1 MTKLPGSVWAVLAF
15 DSETIITG
23 CADTKIRIFHI
34 SGKLLRSF
42 AGSSDPVRAL
52 CKLSNGHPSGAD
64 FASASNDG
72 IIRLWTISGKQVSEL
87 NGHEAFIYSLASTP
101 SGELVSSGEDRTIRI
116 WKGNE
121 CIQTI
126 THPAISVWSVAVC
139 PENGDIV
146 SGASDRVARI
156 FTRAV
161 ERAADTETTRQFQDA
176 VKGSS
181 IPQQQMGEVNKE
193 KLPGPE
199 FLTQKSGTKEGQVQM
214 IRELDGSV
222 TAHTWS
228 VSAQQ
233 WVSVGTVVDA
243 VGSSGKKVDYQGKEY
258 DYVFGV
264 NMEDGKPDLQLPYN
278 LSENPYEAATKFI
291 ETNKLPISYL
301 DQVANFI
308 TTNTQGATLGQTTDA
323 PSGPGSD
330 PWGSDNRYRPGG
342 DTASTPAAA
351 RPKGLP
357 QKDYLDILVARI
369 PPMHKKIQELNR
381 SLIDNGRKD
390 VSLNPTEI
398 TILSNLAKHLES
410 VGSTKSSQSVYG
422 GLELAIKISTVWPYK
437 DRLPGLDLLR
447 LLAVAPMT
455 AVYTL
460 TDGTNIVKLLSL
472 SVNEQQPPAENHVM
486 MAVRAFGNLFA
497 TVEGRALA
505 TSEFDIIQSLV
516 SSQISTSSTN
526 RNLFIAITTLYINY
540 AVYFNSNSAAASFEY
555 VLAIIDSLG
564 KILTTQVDSEVVF
577 RALVAAGTLMFLG
590 EEVRSAAKDVYG
602 MEKSITKALGKAG
615 EPRNKNVA
623 VEITDLLNK

>member
-1 MTKLPGSVWAVLAF
+1 L
-15 DSETIITG
+15 
-23 CADTKIRIFHI
+23 H
-34 SGKLLRSF
+34 
-42 AGSSDPVRAL
+42 
-52 CKLSNGHPSGAD
+52 
-64 FASASNDG
+64 
-72 IIRLWTISGKQVSEL
+72 
-87 NGHEAFIYSLASTP
+87 GHEAFIYSLASTP
-101 SGELVSSGEDRTIRI
+101 SGELVSSGEDRTLRI

-126 THPAISVWSVAVC
+126 THPAISVWTVAVC
-139 PENGDIV
+139 PENGDVV
-146 SGASDRVARI
+146 SGASDRIVRV
-156 FTRAV
+156 FTRDA
-161 ERAADTETTRQFQDA
+161 ERVADAETTKLFEDA

-181 IPQQQMGEVNKE
+181 IPQQQVGEVNKE

-199 FLTQKSGTKEGQVQM
+199 FLTQKAGTKDGQVQM
-214 IRELDGSV
+214 IRESNGSV

-228 VSAQQ
+228 TGGQQ
-233 WVSVGTVVDA
+233 WVNVGTVVDA
-243 VGSSGKKVDYQGKEY
+243 VGSSGKKVEYQGKEY

-291 ETNKLPISYL
+291 ENHKLPISYL

-308 TTNTQGATLGQTTDA
+308 TTNTQGASLGKASEA
-323 PSGPGSD
+323 PAAPGSD

-342 DTASTPAAA
+342 DTAPPPTSAAA

-357 QKDYLDILVARI
+357 QKDYLDILIARL

-390 VSLNPTEI
+390 VSLNPTEL

-410 VGSTKSSQSVYG
+410 VGSTKTSQSVSG
-422 GLELAIKISTVWPYK
+422 GLELAIKISTVWPYS

-455 AVYTL
+455 AAYAL
-460 TDGTNIVKLLSL
+460 PDGTNIVGLLTA
-472 SVNEQQPPAENHVM
+472 SVTEQKPPAENHVM
-486 MAVRAFGNLFA
+486 MAVRAFGNLFGS
-497 TVEGRALA
+497 VEGRALA
-505 TSEFDIIQSLV
+505 TSEFDVIQSLT
-516 SSQISTSSTN
+516 SSQLSTSSTN

-540 AVYFNSNSAAASFEY
+540 AVYFNSNATAASFEY

-564 KILTTQVDSEVVF
+564 KILISQTDSEVIF
-577 RALVAAGTLMFLG
+577 RALVATGTLMFLG

-602 MEKSITKALGKAG
+602 IEKSISKALGKAG
-615 EPRNKNVA
+615 EPRNRNVA
-623 VEITDLLNK
+623 VEITDLLK